1 MFSLSHH
8 KLKTKNNIFLRKTFL
23 RTKKMLRTT
32 FYCLNFIVLTE
43 SDTDSIPSDTK
54 VAGKNIVASLLPEK
68 SKLRMKS

>member
-1 MFSLSHH
+1 
-8 KLKTKNNIFLRKTFL
+8 
-23 RTKKMLRTT
+23 MLRTT